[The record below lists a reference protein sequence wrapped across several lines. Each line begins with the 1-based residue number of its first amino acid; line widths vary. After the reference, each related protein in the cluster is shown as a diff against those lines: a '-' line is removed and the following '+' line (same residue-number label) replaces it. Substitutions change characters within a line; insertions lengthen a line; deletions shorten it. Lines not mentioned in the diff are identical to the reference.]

1 MIKDSGKKTS
11 PLKQLGVLTKRYFEL
26 VFNDRQRL
34 LLLLLQPFIIALLL
48 KVVEKK
54 DVFKIYDSTQSIMF
68 ALACSGIWI
77 GLFNTIQEVCKER
90 PILKREYMGNL
101 RLWTY
106 ILSKYIA
113 AGGCMFYADYHLDG
127 IVSGAYETRT

>member
-1 MIKDSGKKTS
+1 M
-11 PLKQLGVLTKRYFEL
+11 
-26 VFNDRQRL
+26 
-34 LLLLLQPFIIALLL
+34 LLLQPFIIALLL
-48 KVVEKK
+48 KVVAKK

-90 PILKREYMGNL
+90 PILKRDGKSETMDI
-101 RLWTY
+101 Y
-106 ILSKYIA
+106 IVKIYSS
-113 AGGCMFYADYHLDG
+113 GGCVLYADYHLDG